1 MMPNWCANRII
12 VTGNPDQLTAVTDFA
27 RDEGEVSFFN
37 EADVDVMAFEGTVQI
52 DFDTRW
58 APPECVDIRALSKQF
73 SCHVIHTFSE
83 AGEGFCG
90 YHVYACGEYIDS
102 ASDDLEWSEERDE
115 YGYARVVGPE
125 YVLGNVPYYGG

>member
-12 VTGNPDQLTAVTDFA
+12 ATGSSDQLIAMTHFA
-27 RDEGEVSFFN
+27 RSEESGSFFN
-37 EADVDVMAFEGTVQI
+37 EVDVDVAAFEGTVQI

-58 APPECVDIRALSKQF
+58 APPECADIRALSEQF

-102 ASDDLEWSEERDE
+102 ASDDLEWSEELDE
-115 YGYARVVGPE
+115 DGYAMVVGPE
-125 YVLGNVPYYGG
+125 YVLGNVPNYGG

>member
-1 MMPNWCANRII
+1 MPNWCANRII
-12 VTGNPDQLTAVTDFA
+12 VTGKPEQLAAVADFA
-27 RDEGEVSFFN
+27 MSEGFFN
-37 EADVDVMAFEGTVQI
+37 YVDPDVAVLDGTVQI

-58 APPECVDIRALSKQF
+58 APPECGDIRALSKQF

-125 YVLGNVPYYGG
+125 YVLGNVPNYGG